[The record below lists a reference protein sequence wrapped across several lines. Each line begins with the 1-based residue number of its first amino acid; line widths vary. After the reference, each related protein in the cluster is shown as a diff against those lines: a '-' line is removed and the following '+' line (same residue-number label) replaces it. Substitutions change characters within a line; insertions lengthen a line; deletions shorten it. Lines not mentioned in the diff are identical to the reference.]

1 MLGEMILLDFI
12 HLALMVLLII
22 SSILAIELDDIVK
35 AIVAFSVMSVFLAM
49 IFYILGAPY
58 VAVFQLLI
66 YAGAV
71 TVLLLAAIHT
81 MRKGGERNEK

>member
-1 MLGEMILLDFI
+1 MLDFI